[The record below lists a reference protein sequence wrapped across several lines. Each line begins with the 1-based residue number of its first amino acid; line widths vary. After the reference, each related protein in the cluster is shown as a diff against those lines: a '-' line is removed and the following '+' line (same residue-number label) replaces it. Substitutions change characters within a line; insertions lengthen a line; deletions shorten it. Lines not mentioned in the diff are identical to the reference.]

1 MYKDDPCIITYD
13 EFLYGIAN
21 KTFQDKDGYGIF
33 LTQNLSEVEPFIAEV
48 KCNFKYMLNYHN
60 KYPFVLWNSY

>member
-1 MYKDDPCIITYD
+1 MYKDNPCIITYD

-33 LTQNLSEVEPFIAEV
+33 LTQNLSEVEPSITEV

>member
-1 MYKDDPCIITYD
+1 MYKDDPCIIIYD

-33 LTQNLSEVEPFIAEV
+33 LTQNLSEIGRASCRERV
-48 KCNFKYMLNYHN
+48 
-60 KYPFVLWNSY
+60 